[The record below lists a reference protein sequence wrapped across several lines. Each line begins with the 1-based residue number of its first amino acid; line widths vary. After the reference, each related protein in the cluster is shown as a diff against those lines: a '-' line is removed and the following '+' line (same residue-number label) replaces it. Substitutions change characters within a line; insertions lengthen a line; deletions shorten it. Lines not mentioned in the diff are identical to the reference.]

1 MLTVSRE
8 KRFLKEI
15 WVKRGEQYKPYCRES
30 LRELVLYTC
39 PGIGNR
45 EGTEKYS
52 INLALDSIKH
62 LNISWS
68 LCGVYEEARETEEP
82 GWFDDLLPDFGQS
95 NGVGY
100 GAEGAEWDREVNGF
114 GCDFY
119 EECCGEG
126 CVIEEIG
133 QEECF

>member
-15 WVKRGEQYKPYCRES
+15 VVKQGPQYKQYCRES
-30 LRELVLYTC
+30 LRELVMYTC
-39 PGIGNR
+39 PGIGSR
-45 EGTEKYS
+45 EGFQ
-52 INLALDSIKH
+52 NLTP
-62 LNISWS
+62 
-68 LCGVYEEARETEEP
+68 CGVYEEAREVGEVGMFGIGGKP
-82 GWFDDLLPDFGQS
+82 GIGFGED
-95 NGVGY
+95 G
-100 GAEGAEWDREVNGF
+100 EEWDESVNGF

-126 CVIEEIG
+126 CVYGEIG